1 MELLLLPALGAISV
15 YLIIVAFFG
24 GNPAE
29 KKVKKRIQSLINENG
44 IEQIHDA
51 VMREKRQ
58 SAKNRK
64 ANRIISKK
72 FEDNLTGSGIK
83 LNAKEYLIVW
93 IGLTVIPGLLLA
105 LLGKNIITILGAGII
120 GFILPP
126 ILVRRAKKKR
136 QQLFNKQ
143 LGETLVVMGNCIKS
157 GYSFQQAMESIA
169 KDMQPPISLE
179 FSNAIREIRYGV
191 KLEDALGNM
200 VERTQNP
207 DLALLVSAVVT
218 SSKVGANLTDILDN
232 ISSTIKDR
240 IRIRDEV
247 RVLSSQGRMSGM
259 VIGLLPA
266 AITLMLMLIN
276 PGYVNAFFS
285 STLGQVMIGVGLVLE
300 AIGFLAIRKIVDIK
314 Y

>member
-191 KLEDALGNM
+191 KMEDALGNM